1 MPLSTAL
8 PAVRRNLLRWY
19 ARHGRSSLPWRTL
32 RTPYRTVVS
41 EFMLVQTQVD
51 RVIPAFDAFL
61 ERFPD
66 FTSLAGASQADV
78 LRQWRGLGYNSRA
91 VRLQRLARTVVE
103 EYGGRLPSDPEQLR
117 ALPGVG
123 PYAVA
128 AIRTFAFNIDD
139 APVDTNVRRIVH
151 RLFFGVEIPP
161 GAARERE
168 IGVYARK
175 LIPRGRAYE
184 WNSALMDL
192 GTEICTSRAPKCG
205 TCPLRNHCVAA
216 PVEARDLRS
225 ARNSRAKQ
233 RTGQREVAYEQSR
246 RYARGRIVD
255 LLRDLPAGRR
265 ISLLDLHAHCGGER
279 SFEEFDEIVSA
290 LQREGLVSSDGWRI
304 ALPDGRM
311 VES

>member
-1 MPLSTAL
+1 MAPSSAV
-8 PAVRRNLLRWY
+8 PAVRRILLRWY
-19 ARHGRSSLPWRTL
+19 ARHGRSGLPWRTS

-51 RVIPAFDAFL
+51 RVIPAFEAFV

-66 FTSLAGASQADV
+66 FASLANATQADV

-91 VRLQRLARTVVE
+91 VRLQRLARTVIAE
-103 EYGGRLPSDPEQLR
+103 HGGRLPSDPDQLR

-151 RLFFGVEIPP
+151 RLIYGAETRP

-168 IGVYARK
+168 IAECARK
-175 LIPRGRAYE
+175 LVPRGRAYD

-205 TCPLRNHCVAA
+205 ICPLHDHCVAA
-216 PVEARDLRS
+216 PMAPLARRPS
-225 ARNSRAKQ
+225 NRVRGS
-233 RTGQREVAYEQSR
+233 YEKSR
-246 RYARGRIVD
+246 RYARGSIVD
-255 LLRDLPAGRR
+255 RLRDLPPGQR
-265 ISLLDLHAHCGGER
+265 ISLLDLHAQCGGER
-279 SFEEFDEIVSA
+279 TVEEFDDIVTM
-290 LQREGLVSSDGWRI
+290 LQREGLVATDGQAV
-304 ALPDGRM
+304 ALA
-311 VES
+311 E